1 MLDSKDYEKIDE
13 PKTQINSIEQKV
25 KQPLNSNS
33 LLLVFNY
40 NKHSFQKL
48 IRQAAW
54 INKLKSNWIK
64 SRKGETEREN
74 LKYLSNHDLNNI
86 KLTILVIA
94 PKQSYPEEYSV
105 LSKNKILPPTSS
117 IISLNPIF
125 EDELIR
131 VGGCISK
138 NQLTVSNL
146 NPVIINKKHPL
157 SKPVISDHHCFNFHI
172 EPEHT
177 LAAIMK

>member
-1 MLDSKDYEKIDE
+1 MLDSKDYKKIDE

-25 KQPLNSNS
+25 KQPLNTNS

-40 NKHSFQKL
+40 SKYSFQKL
-48 IRQAAW
+48 IRQAAG

-64 SRKGETEREN
+64 SRKGETDREN

-105 LSKNKILPPTSS
+105 LSKNKICHQQAQLFLSIQYLKMNSFVWEDVFKKTS
-117 IISLNPIF
+117 
-125 EDELIR
+125 
-131 VGGCISK
+131 
-138 NQLTVSNL
+138 
-146 NPVIINKKHPL
+146 
-157 SKPVISDHHCFNFHI
+157 
-172 EPEHT
+172 
-177 LAAIMK
+177 